1 MIDTTYVR
9 ATVCPVCG
17 RQVKI
22 YSKTWLADR
31 QKEVKTLAR
40 LACKNCNKKEE
51 VAENG
56 KMDGL
61 DGKSV

>member
-22 YSKTWLADR
+22 YSKTWLAER

-51 VAENG
+51 VKHETTHNSN
-56 KMDGL
+56 DTL
-61 DGKSV
+61 TV